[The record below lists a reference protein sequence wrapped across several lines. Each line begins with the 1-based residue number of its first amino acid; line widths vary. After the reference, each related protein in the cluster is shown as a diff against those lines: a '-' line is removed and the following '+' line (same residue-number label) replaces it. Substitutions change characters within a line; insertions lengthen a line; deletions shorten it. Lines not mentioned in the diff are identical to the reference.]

1 MNRSLTKR
9 QTTKT
14 NGKPTDRTCTF
25 SKKHVQM
32 FSFSCSFLS
41 PHGRFWRKEQTR
53 FPFISASIKAALT
66 RLMPTTIARTP
77 SGFCYFRHRTDA
89 GCPLPGL
96 CDAMVWHPS
105 KMNCAGI
112 STIERELPST
122 AVAFPDLWG
131 PGPRSPIP
139 PAGGSPP
146 ICPIRPPWHTMS
158 EWHTT

>member
-9 QTTKT
+9 QTTKKME
-14 NGKPTDRTCTF
+14 NRRIGLVHF
-25 SKKHVQM
+25 LKKHVQM

-53 FPFISASIKAALT
+53 FPFISASIKAAST
-66 RLMPTTIARTP
+66 RLMPTTIARTL

-89 GCPLPGL
+89 GFPLPGL

-122 AVAFPDLWG
+122 AVAVPG
-131 PGPRSPIP
+131 SVGPR
-139 PAGGSPP
+139 PALPHP
-146 ICPIRPPWHTMS
+146 ARWRL
-158 EWHTT
+158 TTSLSY